1 MALKEAI
8 YVHCLS
14 NKVVKNGK
22 SLTGE
27 QRNKCRAFIVK
38 KRWLYPK

>member
-1 MALKEAI
+1 MALKEVI
-8 YVHCLS
+8 CVHYLG

-38 KRWLYPK
+38 KRCLYPK